1 MKIEFRHIVIADL
14 VFCYIPVLLFMGGWC
29 RWEIA
34 VPSCLLLAY
43 MLYEV
48 YRKTIRPMASQS
60 LTLRPKAWI
69 TILAVTLL
77 LSVIFGCG
85 GVFAYFFDYEK
96 HSAIVQDLS
105 QRAWPVVYEDAATP
119 SMLTYYVGSYLFPGL
134 VGKICGS
141 RIVAELML
149 GVVGWIGL
157 VLLLL
162 NVLFL
167 VDAQT
172 TKKQIWAMVIFLFF
186 TGMILPLQLLF
197 IGLNDEVT
205 LGRPHWFIHRVLQ
218 YRSCMS
224 TIKWVWEQY
233 TIPVLG
239 LVMLY
244 HFREKRKLYAVWIL
258 PALICGTWSFIAL
271 VVYAIAYYVITC
283 VKEKKIY
290 WDLLSWQNIAC
301 GLMGL
306 VMVSYLAGSLTADK
320 PEEVQFRFFTDWHYY
335 LTAYLPFCL
344 FMFGFY
350 YMLIWETAKRDAFFY
365 ITLVLLCVIPICR
378 AGWLN
383 DWTMNVSM
391 PPLFM
396 LNIACVVFLLSK
408 PTEKKLRRKWV
419 ILIVCLVISSP
430 HVVHEFHEYHN
441 PFTYTGMPEHSLSGY
456 SCRDC
461 EDIPVDLR
469 ANYYNYNYEESFF
482 YKHIARR

>member
-1 MKIEFRHIVIADL
+1 MTIDFKKIVIADL
-14 VFCYIPVLLFMGGWC
+14 VFCYIPVVLFMAGWC

-34 VPSCLLLAY
+34 VPSCLLLGY
-43 MLYEV
+43 MLYSLF
-48 YRKTIRPMASQS
+48 RRTIRPMQKEL
-60 LTLRPKAWI
+60 LTLRPASWI
-69 TILAVTLL
+69 TICAVTVL

-105 QRAWPVVYEDAATP
+105 QRSWPVIYDDANSP
-119 SMLTYYVGSYLFPGL
+119 SLLTYYVGSYLFPGL
-134 VGKICGS
+134 VGKVFSS
-141 RIVAELML
+141 RILAELML
-149 GVVGWIGL
+149 GIVGWIGL
-157 VLLLL
+157 VLLVL

-172 TKKQIWAMVIFLFF
+172 TKKQIWSMIIFLFF

-197 IGLNDEVT
+197 IGFNDEVT

-239 LVMLY
+239 MSLLY
-244 HFREKRKLYAVWIL
+244 RFREQRHLYAVWIL

-271 VVYAIAYYVITC
+271 VAYAGIYYIIACIRD
-283 VKEKKIY
+283 KKFHA
-290 WDLLSWQNIAC
+290 DLFSWQNILC

-306 VMVSYLAGSLTADK
+306 VMITYLAGSLTADK
-320 PEEVQFRFFTDWHYY
+320 PEEVQFRLITDWKYY
-335 LTAYLPFCL
+335 LTAYIPFCL

-365 ITLVLLCVIPICR
+365 ITLGLLCVIPFCR

-383 DWTMNVSM
+383 DWTMNVSL

-396 LNIACVVFLLSK
+396 LNIACIIFLLNK
-408 PTEKKLRRKWV
+408 PTEKRLKRKWV
-419 ILIVCLVISSP
+419 VLIFCLVISSP

-441 PFTYTGMPEHSLSGY
+441 PFTYSGMPAHSLSQY
-456 SCRDC
+456 SCKDC
-461 EDIPVDLR
+461 EEIPVDLR
-469 ANYYNYNYEESFF
+469 ANYFNYNYEESFF
-482 YKHIARR
+482 YKYIARR